1 MATTLLDREQKRLL
15 KRFHT
20 LLGKAG
26 IGRDGKEAI
35 LSSYGVISSKEL
47 SAYEL
52 LEICNEL
59 DKQSNPKAQ
68 ELDKWRKRVIASIGG
83 WLKMIG
89 ADGNDIQKIKAI
101 ACRATE
107 TDNFNEIP
115 LERLRN
121 IYYAFKK
128 KQKDAQQVEAIT
140 DEMINRMVMLN

>member
-1 MATTLLDREQKRLL
+1 M
-15 KRFHT
+15 
-20 LLGKAG
+20 LGKAG

-35 LSSYGVISSKEL
+35 LSSYGVVSSKEL

-83 WLKMIG
+83 WLKLVQS
-89 ADGNDIQKIKAI
+89 GNYDINKIKAV
-101 ACRATE
+101 ACRSAQAE
-107 TDNFNEIP
+107 SFNKIP

-121 IYYAFKK
+121 IYYAFKN
-128 KQKDAQQVEAIT
+128 KQKDFEVVNVVT
-140 DEMINRMVMLN
+140 GEMIDVMAMLN